1 MPERT
6 LIPLGQGVYTIREAC
21 RILQPTMT
29 RAKVHYWLN
38 TGLLSEPP
46 VAHGGKG
53 VPTLLSFRQ
62 LLELRT
68 VQYMRD
74 ELRISLPRVRQ
85 AFEWVL
91 RSVFVDSPSDVSFER
106 GQGGTVIARHG
117 NQAIEIPTGQGAFVV
132 DVVGLTRE
140 AGTVRTAWLQHS
152 YDIPR
157 WTHLVANARVLAGT
171 PTIRGTRIDTGIVGA
186 MVGVDGWDDGDVADI
201 VRAYPQLSADAVREA
216 LEFEGR
222 PRRAA

>member
-1 MPERT
+1 VPERT
-6 LIPLGQGVYTIREAC
+6 LIPLGEGVYTVREAC

-29 RAKVHYWLN
+29 RAKVHYWLD

-46 VAHGGKG
+46 VAHRGKG

-91 RSVFVDSPSDVSFER
+91 ANVFTDSPSDVSFER
-106 GQGGTVIARHG
+106 GQGGTVIVRHG
-117 NQAIEIPTGQGAFVV
+117 PEAIEIPTGQEAFVV
-132 DVVGLTRE
+132 DVHGLTRE
-140 AGTVRTAWLQHS
+140 AGTVRAAWLQHS

-157 WTHLVANARVLAGT
+157 WMHLVANARVLAGT
-171 PTIRGTRIDTGIVGA
+171 PTIRGTRIDTAVVAA
-186 MVGVDGWDDGDVADI
+186 MVNGEGWDDADVADI
-201 VRAYPQLSADAVREA
+201 VRAYPQLTAEAVREA